1 VNRTIQFRIF
11 DQLKR
16 RFIPDFPAIF
26 PPEGALATL
35 NGIILGGRIYQE
47 STGCG
52 DCQGQ
57 LIFEGDL
64 LMDTD
69 RNIHGG
75 GLLGEVIFLNGCFQ
89 VKPLGEDL
97 DTVLPFS
104 SLSFGDTRVVGHI
117 FEDKKEIFKRTAKL
131 PANWA

>member
-1 VNRTIQFRIF
+1 LT
-11 DQLKR
+11 R

-26 PPEGALATL
+26 PPEGAQS
-35 NGIILGGRIYQE
+35 IILGFFGRIYQE